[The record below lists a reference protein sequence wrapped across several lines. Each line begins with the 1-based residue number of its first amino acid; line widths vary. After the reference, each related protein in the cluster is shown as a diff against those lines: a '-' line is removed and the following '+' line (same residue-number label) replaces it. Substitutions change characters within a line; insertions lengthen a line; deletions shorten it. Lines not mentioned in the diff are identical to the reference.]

1 MKLSS
6 CNYITINSVTVLK
19 HDTPNVKTELSGFPL
34 TIIALFVYVT
44 LFLPALSDM
53 FSYSLTGKGCCF
65 KKNESRFCHS
75 KKYSVAGRSIDIKSA
90 ERLRTKPFIQGIK
103 ASVYFFNVS
112 THL

>member
-6 CNYITINSVTVLK
+6 CNYITINSVTILK
-19 HDTPNVKTELSGFPL
+19 HVKTELSGFPL
-34 TIIALFVYVT
+34 TIIAMFVYVT

-65 KKNESRFCHS
+65 KKDESRFCHS
-75 KKYSVAGRSIDIKSA
+75 KKYSVARRSIDIKSA